1 MDTNR
6 EIWMATK
13 QAVYQKIA
21 DLIMVNALYELNSE
35 PTWTRLRAIVEMG
48 IAENTSCLAEWKVL
62 RDSAVNTPETI
73 EANEFHLKFC
83 WKVELD
89 DEWTVVEF
97 ALTSNGLE
105 VKQLIA

>member
-1 MDTNR
+1 MTMATNR

-35 PTWTRLRAIVEMG
+35 PTWTRIRAAVEMG
-48 IAENTSCLAEWKVL
+48 IAESTSCLAEWKVL
-62 RDSAVNTPETI
+62 CDSSVNTQETI

-83 WKVELD
+83 WKVEPD
-89 DEWTVVEF
+89 DVWSVVEF
-97 ALTSNGLE
+97 ALTPRGLDI
-105 VKQLIA
+105 VS